1 MLHLY
6 RPALKQWACSGVGGL
21 TPGRFNFVPPP
32 PWWEMDLLASLLD
45 LLALNHPSRLSDVPM
60 WKLSPSGTF
69 TVDSFYKF
77 INHGKSIWK
86 LAISTLEKVYGLSL
100 FGLEKQTAYWRD
112 SGQERQHMN
121 SGCVLTLWSSDW
133 TCQSFVCW
141 MLFFEKHMVCFKN
154 MVEEFGQPI

>member
-1 MLHLY
+1 
-6 RPALKQWACSGVGGL
+6 
-21 TPGRFNFVPPP
+21 
-32 PWWEMDLLASLLD
+32 MDLLASLLD

-77 INHGKSIWK
+77 INDGKSIWK

-121 SGCVLTLWSSDW
+121 SGCVLTLWSSD
-133 TCQSFVCW
+133 
-141 MLFFEKHMVCFKN
+141 
-154 MVEEFGQPI
+154 